1 MLLKKQPAK
10 LLAAFLLLM
19 TFITGQLIVIAH
31 THGKAEY
38 SSHQTKKDTN
48 DDKCRICDQNSHLQ
62 LFYQQQQ
69 TLFTVAQVTINAYQ
83 EYHHLYYSVKLHQAC
98 NRGPPVI

>member
-10 LLAAFLLLM
+10 ILAAFLLLM
-19 TFITGQLIVIAH
+19 TFVTGQLIVIAH
-31 THGKAEY
+31 THGKVEY
-38 SSHQTKKDTN
+38 ARHQTKKDTN
-48 DDKCRICDQNSHLQ
+48 DDKCRICDQNSHTQ

-69 TLFTVAQVTINAYQ
+69 NLFTVAQVTINAYQ
-83 EYHHLYYSVKLHQAC
+83 EYHYLYYSVKLYKSS